1 MQDKTIFRMNEA
13 PTYLVEPQGFALF
26 DRPLLHKW
34 DVIAQGFC
42 VFFYYYK
49 KYLKILEFGN
59 ILFF

>member
-1 MQDKTIFRMNEA
+1 MNEA